1 MQNVKIEVKDK
12 KMTIVVDLSAKATP
26 SASGKSLV
34 IGSTKGNVE
43 VGGTGGVKVGLN
55 VYKAK

>member
-1 MQNVKIEVKDK
+1 MQNVEITMKDK
-12 KMTIVVDLSAKATP
+12 KMIITVDLSVKGTP

-43 VGGTGGVKVGLN
+43 VGGSSGVKVGVN
-55 VYKAK
+55 VYKPK